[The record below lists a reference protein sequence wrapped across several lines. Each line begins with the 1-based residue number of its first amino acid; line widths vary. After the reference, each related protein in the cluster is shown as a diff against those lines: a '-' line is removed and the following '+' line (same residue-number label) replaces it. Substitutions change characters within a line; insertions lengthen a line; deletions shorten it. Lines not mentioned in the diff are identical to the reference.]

1 MSKWIRRIV
10 LWCMAVAGIACA
22 GVAPAQSIE
31 RLKAGVV
38 RIVAQSEGL
47 KRTGSGFIVR
57 LENDAAFIVTASHV
71 IEGDNHPRVE
81 FFTRRNSWVS
91 AETVRVEGGDPRGL
105 AVIAVRGKDNLPPN
119 LTALPLAQAA
129 NVQGGEAVIVI
140 GFPQGGGAWAVLRAN
155 VVSMEGRELTLDG
168 SIGEGNSGG
177 PVLLGEN
184 VIGVVTTVG
193 GTGGFGH
200 AVPTSILKLV
210 LDGWGVQPSA
220 QARAAPPGAPVGGA
234 VGANTG
240 KVDTSAKPPAESEA
254 AGTRKPAV
262 DTGNAR
268 VRVTRAYCEKLRGAT
283 AFRVTMY
290 GESNGPEGAMA
301 VTSLLR
307 DAKVIARPRMTCET
321 WAECKR
327 TSGQSEKTVWKMSVL
342 LVPPA
347 PTEAIAS
354 VMLPGLVEDP
364 PTASVRAN
372 VPLDCLLQ

>member
-10 LWCMAVAGIACA
+10 HACIALGGLACA
-22 GVAPAQSIE
+22 GIAPAQSVD

-38 RIVAQSEGL
+38 RISAQAEGL

-57 LENDAAFIVTASHV
+57 LENDAVFIVTASHV

-81 FFTRRNSWVS
+81 FFTRRNTWV
-91 AETVRVEGGDPRGL
+91 AADTVRIEGGDPRGL
-105 AVIAVRGKDNLPPN
+105 AVLAVRGKENLSAN
-119 LTALPLAQAA
+119 LTALPLSAA
-129 NVQGGEAVIVI
+129 NVQGGEPVTVI
-140 GFPQGGGAWAVLRAN
+140 GFPQGGGAWAVLRAS
-155 VVSMEGRELTLDG
+155 VVSLEGRELTLDG

-177 PVLLGEN
+177 PVLLGES

-200 AVPTSILKLV
+200 AVPTSIVKLV
-210 LDGWGVQPSA
+210 LEGWGVQASA
-220 QARAAPPGAPVGGA
+220 QRKSAQPGDA
-234 VGANTG
+234 VDNPADTG
-240 KVDTSAKPPAESEA
+240 A
-254 AGTRKPAV
+254 AGTAGRTARANDDAGARKPAV
-262 DTGNAR
+262 DTGNAK
-268 VRVTRAYCEKLRGAT
+268 VRVTRAYCEKLRGST

-290 GESNGPEGAMA
+290 GESHGPEGAMA
-301 VTSLLR
+301 ITSLLR
-307 DAKVIARPRMTCET
+307 DTKVIARPRMTCEQ

-327 TSGQSEKTVWKMSVL
+327 ASGESDKTSWKMTVM